1 MIELSL
7 AESVKKL
14 KQVFSSVKVNEK
26 ANPIEISINGK
37 PVIVYAK
44 NKCFVRI
51 HNNIIA
57 ILPDAEVDYPYEGA
71 RLHYI
76 LDFSDMDTVELVLN
90 ELILVTLPPKRK
102 PIFGWKK

>member
-14 KQVFSSVKVNEK
+14 KQIFSSVKVNEK
-26 ANPIEISINGK
+26 VNPIEISISGK

-44 NKCFVRI
+44 NKCFVKI

-57 ILPDAEVDYPYEGA
+57 FIRMLVKHFFECND
-71 RLHYI
+71 I
-76 LDFSDMDTVELVLN
+76 IFS
-90 ELILVTLPPKRK
+90 
-102 PIFGWKK
+102 